1 MQATITNPVSTA
13 TPQNMSFYQKWILP
27 RLVDVTM
34 RNKAATRYRSLIVPK
49 ARGMVLEIG
58 VGSGLNLPFY
68 GTGVEHLYGLDPSEE
83 LLAMAGRRARA
94 IAFPIDFIAHASEEI
109 PLDDSSVDT
118 VVMTWTLCSVADPMK
133 ALKEVRRVIKSGG
146 TLLFVE
152 HGLAPEIRVQAWQQR
167 LNPLW
172 SKLTGGCNLNRK
184 MDQLIRTAG
193 FDLAGL
199 KTEYAEGPRPFSYTY
214 SGQAQPEFGQR
225 IGVRSL

>member
-1 MQATITNPVSTA
+1 MPNPISIGTA

-34 RNKAATRYRSLIVPK
+34 RNRAATRYRSLIVPK
-49 ARGMVLEIG
+49 ACGTVLEIG

-68 GTGVEHLYGLDPSEE
+68 GAGVEHLYGLDPSEE
-83 LLAMAGRRARA
+83 LLAMAGKKARA
-94 IAFPIDFIAHASEEI
+94 IAFPIDFLAHASEEI

-118 VVMTWTLCSVADPMK
+118 VVMTWTLCSIADPVK
-133 ALKEVRRVIKSGG
+133 ALKELRRVIKSGG

-152 HGLAPEIRVQAWQQR
+152 HGLAPESGVQAWQQR

-172 SKLTGGCNLNRK
+172 SRLTGGCNLNRK
-184 MDQLIRTAG
+184 MDQLISTAG
-193 FDLAGL
+193 FDLAEL

-214 SGQAQPEFGQR
+214 SGQAQPGLGQR
-225 IGVRSL
+225 VGVRSLI

>member
-1 MQATITNPVSTA
+1 
-13 TPQNMSFYQKWILP
+13 LP

-34 RNKAATRYRSLIVPK
+34 RNRAATRYRSLIVPK
-49 ARGMVLEIG
+49 ACGTVLEIG

-68 GTGVEHLYGLDPSEE
+68 GTGVEHLYGLDPSAE
-83 LLAMAGRRARA
+83 LLALAGKKARA
-94 IAFPIDFIAHASEEI
+94 VAFPIDFIAHACEEV
-109 PLDDSSVDT
+109 PLDDGSVDT
-118 VVMTWTLCSVADPMK
+118 VVMTWTLCSIADPIK
-133 ALKEVRRVIKSGG
+133 ALKEIGRVIKPGG

-193 FDLAGL
+193 FDLAQL
-199 KTEYAEGPRPFSYTY
+199 KTEYAEGPRPLSYMY
-214 SGQAQPEFGQR
+214 SGQAQLRLEQTKPDIEA
-225 IGVRSL
+225 

>member
-1 MQATITNPVSTA
+1 MN
-13 TPQNMSFYQKWILP
+13 FYQKWMVP
-27 RLVDVTM
+27 RLVDVVM
-34 RNKAATRYRSLIVPK
+34 RNRAATRYRSLIVPK
-49 ARGMVLEIG
+49 ACGTVLEIG

-68 GTGVEHLYGLDPSEE
+68 GTGVERLYGLDPSEE
-83 LLAMAGRRARA
+83 LLAMARKKARA
-94 IAFPIDFIAHASEEI
+94 IAFPIDFIAHACEEI

-118 VVMTWTLCSVADPMK
+118 VVMTWTLCSIADPVK
-133 ALKEVRRVIKSGG
+133 ALKELRRVIKSGG

-152 HGLAPEIRVQAWQQR
+152 HGLAPESRVQAWQQR

-199 KTEYAEGPRPFSYTY
+199 KTEYAEGPRPLSYMY
-214 SGQAQPEFGQR
+214 SGQAQPRLGRRFDVHSP
-225 IGVRSL
+225 I

>member
-1 MQATITNPVSTA
+1 
-13 TPQNMSFYQKWILP
+13 MSFYQKWILP

-34 RNKAATRYRSLIVPK
+34 RNSVATRYRSLIVPK
-49 ARGMVLEIG
+49 ARGTVLEIG

-68 GTGVEHLYGLDPSEE
+68 GIGVEHLYGLDPSEE
-83 LLAMAGRRARA
+83 LLAMARKKARG
-94 IAFPIDFIAHASEEI
+94 IAFPIDFIAHGSEDI

-118 VVMTWTLCSVADPMK
+118 VVMTWTLCSIPDPVK
-133 ALKEVRRVIKSGG
+133 ALKEIGRVIKPGG

-193 FDLAGL
+193 FDLAQL
-199 KTEYAEGPRPFSYTY
+199 KTEYAEGLRPLSYMY
-214 SGQAQPEFGQR
+214 SGQAQPRLGQR
-225 IGVRSL
+225 FGVRSP

>member
-1 MQATITNPVSTA
+1 
-13 TPQNMSFYQKWILP
+13 MSIYQKWILP
-27 RLVDVTM
+27 RLVDVAM
-34 RNKAATRYRSLIVPK
+34 RNRAATRYRSLIVPK
-49 ARGMVLEIG
+49 ARGTVLEIG

-83 LLAMAGRRARA
+83 LLAMARKKARA
-94 IAFPIDFIAHASEEI
+94 IAFPIDFIAHACEEI

-118 VVMTWTLCSVADPMK
+118 VVMTWTLCSITDPAK
-133 ALKEVRRVIKSGG
+133 ALKEIRRVIKSGG

-199 KTEYAEGPRPFSYTY
+199 KTEYAEGPRPLSYMY
-214 SGQAQPEFGQR
+214 SGQAQPRLGRRFDVHSP
-225 IGVRSL
+225 I